1 MKEQIILVLRK
12 GIALILMVVGFSCIG
27 VAIHEFGH
35 LAVNNILGG
44 EGMVFFNYTLTAGH
58 MEWIT
63 VPARN
68 IELVYLAGG
77 IIAALFLFIFIWL
90 PARIT
95 PSIQDVYVEG
105 AVAGAILS
113 NLLYAPTELVLYYFG
128 QDLFEWAYISSYVVA
143 AILFCVLYIVKLVKW
158 VYPEK

>member
-63 VPARN
+63 LPAKN

-77 IIAALFLFIFIWL
+77 I
-90 PARIT
+90 
-95 PSIQDVYVEG
+95 
-105 AVAGAILS
+105 
-113 NLLYAPTELVLYYFG
+113 
-128 QDLFEWAYISSYVVA
+128 
-143 AILFCVLYIVKLVKW
+143 
-158 VYPEK
+158 